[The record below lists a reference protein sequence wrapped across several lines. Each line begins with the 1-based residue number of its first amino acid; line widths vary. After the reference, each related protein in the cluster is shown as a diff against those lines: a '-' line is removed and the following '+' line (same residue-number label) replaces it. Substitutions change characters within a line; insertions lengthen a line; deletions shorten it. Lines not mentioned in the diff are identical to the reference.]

1 MLGTVATPVNPAA
14 WEVELG
20 GSEVQDYL
28 GLYDKSVASLR
39 YMRPLS
45 RIKQN
50 LCLAFYF
57 PFAST
62 ANFYILNDPVKRHR

>member
-1 MLGTVATPVNPAA
+1 MVTTFVNPAA
-14 WEVELG
+14 WEVESG
-20 GSEVQDYL
+20 GSEVQAYF
-28 GLYDKSVASLR
+28 GLYDKSMASLR

-45 RIKQN
+45 NIKQN

-62 ANFYILNDPVKRHR
+62 ETFYVLNDPVKRHR